1 MLQSGTNNL
10 GWSTAYIHDR
20 RSMLENMQV
29 TFIENSIRHFRNAH
43 IIFFLLPKTLQE
55 HCFLLGRL

>member
-1 MLQSGTNNL
+1 MLQSGANNL

-43 IIFFLLPKTLQE
+43 IIFFFAP
-55 HCFLLGRL
+55 